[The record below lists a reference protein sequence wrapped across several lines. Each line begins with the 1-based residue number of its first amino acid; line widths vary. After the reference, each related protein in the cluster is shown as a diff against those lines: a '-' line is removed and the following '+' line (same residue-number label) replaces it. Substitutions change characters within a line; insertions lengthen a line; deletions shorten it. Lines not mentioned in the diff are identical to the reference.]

1 MIAKIFVGKLYSN
14 KGNVLDN
21 YKLHEARC
29 H

>member
-1 MIAKIFVGKLYSN
+1 MIAKILVWKPYSN

-21 YKLHEARC
+21 FKRNEARC